1 MTLKILLETQ
11 IIKRGITVLGK
22 TKSQQSYNYVY
33 WRQILIDIAWSVIQ
47 MFISFSTAIKVSR
60 YEQRSVVQCV
70 RIQQNSPCRS

>member
-22 TKSQQSYNYVY
+22 TKSKQSYNYVY
-33 WRQILIDIAWSVIQ
+33 WSQILIDIACSVIQ
-47 MFISFSTAIKVSR
+47 MFISFSAAIKVSR

-70 RIQQNSPCRS
+70 RIQ